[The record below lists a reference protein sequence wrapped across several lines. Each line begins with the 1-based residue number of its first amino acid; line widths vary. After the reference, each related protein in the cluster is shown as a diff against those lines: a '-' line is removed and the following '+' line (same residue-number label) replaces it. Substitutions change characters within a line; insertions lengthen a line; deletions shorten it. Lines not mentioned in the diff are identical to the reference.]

1 MKIKI
6 TIILAV
12 LFVFVFSFNA
22 WAQEIFLTL
31 DEALSIALRDNHD
44 ILLKQDDVEK
54 AKAKIKEANSGLLPT
69 LTFTA
74 GVNRTSG
81 YYAKDLT
88 QATAQATIKQYL
100 YKGGKT
106 INTIKKNEY
115 DLEVS
120 EVLLDKAKLD
130 IVSSVEKAFYT
141 LSLAEEFVYL
151 NKGIV
156 DNIRL
161 HLDSL
166 KERYERGLVS
176 ESDILNIE
184 SSLENAEE
192 AYENSLNQLEASRAL
207 LNNLLYLDSDTM
219 ISADAEFAYNTE
231 DVVYEESLAE
241 AIKNRPEIRQY
252 DAQIKADKKNVEIT
266 KADNRPTIYASW
278 DYYSRSHSATGTNR
292 NQNDYNIAGIT
303 FSWPIF
309 DGWLTKTKVEQAI
322 IDLKESQIMK
332 EKAVKDLSLE
342 LKNAY
347 LSLKDAVAKI
357 KSVESDIKV
366 YSDNLS
372 TVNKRYQRG
381 LNSFLDRDDA
391 SLKYDIA
398 TFNKKQ
404 AIYDYTIAKID
415 FEKATGG
422 LQ

>member
-1 MKIKI
+1 
-6 TIILAV
+6 
-12 LFVFVFSFNA
+12 
-22 WAQEIFLTL
+22 
-31 DEALSIALRDNHD
+31 
-44 ILLKQDDVEK
+44 
-54 AKAKIKEANSGLLPT
+54 
-69 LTFTA
+69 
-74 GVNRTSG
+74 
-81 YYAKDLT
+81 LT
-88 QATAQATIKQYL
+88 QATAQATLKQYL

-115 DLEVS
+115 EVEVS
-120 EVLLDKAKLD
+120 EALLDKAKLD

-141 LSLAEEFVYL
+141 LFLTEEFSSL

-156 DNIRL
+156 DNIKL

-166 KERYERGLVS
+166 RERYERGLVS

-219 ISADAEFAYNTE
+219 ISADAELAYDAN

-252 DAQIKADKKNVEIT
+252 ESQIKADKKNIEIT
-266 KADNRPTIYASW
+266 KADNRPSIYASW

-309 DGWLTKTKVEQAI
+309 DGWLTKAKVEQAI
-322 IDLKESQIMK
+322 VDLKESQIMK
-332 EKAVKDLSLE
+332 EKTVKDISLE

-357 KSVESDIKV
+357 KSVESDIRV

-372 TVNKRYQRG
+372 TISEKYQRG
-381 LNSFLDRDDA
+381 LSSFVDRDDA

-404 AIYDYTIAKID
+404 AIYDYIIAKVD
-415 FEKATGG
+415 FEKAIGG